1 MKKIINTWVTN
12 AFFALIAVIGV
23 VFQEAAISSSF
34 LMPAIG
40 IGVFAALGGSLLG
53 EFIKI
58 LICKTDFNKKQY
70 FIGSAVGLVLGIIL
84 GIIII

>member
-1 MKKIINTWVTN
+1 
-12 AFFALIAVIGV
+12 
-23 VFQEAAISSSF
+23 
-34 LMPAIG
+34 MPAIG

>member
-1 MKKIINTWVTN
+1 MKEVVNTWITN

-23 VFQEAAISSSF
+23 VFQEAAISASF

-40 IGVFAALGGSLLG
+40 IGIFAALGGSLLG

-58 LICKTDFNKKQY
+58 LVCKTDFNKKHY
-70 FIGSAVGLVLGIIL
+70 FIGSAVGLVLGAIL
-84 GIIII
+84 GVILL